1 MCGCGLICRTLTLG
15 MEMSSRLSTVNWPTK
30 DSCIN
35 GLLEA
40 NDQWYTQ
47 DSNHFY
53 MNGAIVR
60 LP

>member
-15 MEMSSRLSTVNWPTK
+15 MEMSSRLSTVNWLTK
-30 DSCIN
+30 DSYIN

-40 NDQWYTQ
+40 NDTQ
-47 DSNHFY
+47 GSNQLY
-53 MNGAIVR
+53 VNDAIVR